1 MHGCNRSRNGTVQVR
16 GYRRANGTY
25 VASYTRSLPRKS
37 SSTTTPTASR
47 GKSRASSCGSAVQT
61 ISPAASSSG
70 KTVYV
75 RGYTRSNGTHV
86 AGYFRSPPSSKSG
99 SRSSPAASTHVVNR
113 CSPSSAVA
121 ASYSS
126 PASPPRWP
134 SHTKGVNVTGHTRST
149 AKSTL
154 VHVSEKHEMLPPRL
168 TVVKSA
174 QITPVSPP
182 THSSPRF
189 SSAITRDTQVSKCT
203 KFESTTK
210 VNSGTT
216 CTVKETSVQRSTI
229 SASDT
234 TKPTAVSD
242 SPTVKILAKDTS
254 KQNPDIKPYNAMT
267 TISRRPSD
275 TAKPTTIKV
284 SDSPAVKA
292 PAEDTSKLNP
302 VSRRCNAV
310 PTALVNVEAK
320 VKQLSLARPNYKS
333 DNSIKSTDPDSK
345 KVQAKS
351 DVFAG
356 IKTQKDCCHT
366 RPRTDKEVAQG
377 KIIIILIFADSSVC
391 MWLLYHCKS
400 GCLDFMPHKD
410 LSRSLTI

>member
-47 GKSRASSCGSAVQT
+47 GKSRASTCGSAVQT
-61 ISPAASSSG
+61 VSPPASSSG

-121 ASYSS
+121 AGYSS
-126 PASPPRWP
+126 PASPPHWP
-134 SHTKGVNVTGHTRST
+134 SHAKGVNVTGHTRST

-154 VHVSEKHEMLPPRL
+154 VYVSEKHEMLPPRL

-182 THSSPRF
+182 TRSSQRF
-189 SSAITRDTQVSKCT
+189 SSTIIRDTQDLSKCT

-210 VNSGTT
+210 VASGTT
-216 CTVKETSVQRSTI
+216 CTVKETSVQRSINII

-234 TKPTAVSD
+234 TKPTAVPD
-242 SPTVKILAKDTS
+242 SPTVKIPAKDTS
-254 KQNPDIKPYNAMT
+254 KQNPDTKPCNAMT
-267 TISRRPSD
+267 TRLRRPSD
-275 TAKPTTIKV
+275 TAKPTTV
-284 SDSPAVKA
+284 TAWDSPAVRT
-292 PAEDTSKLNP
+292 PADHEDTSKLNP
-302 VSRRCNAV
+302 VSRPCNAV

-320 VKQLSLARPNYKS
+320 VKQLSLAS
-333 DNSIKSTDPDSK
+333 SIKSTNPDSK
-345 KVQAKS
+345 KIQAKS

-356 IKTQKDCCHT
+356 IKTQKNCCHT
-366 RPRTDKEVAQG
+366 CLRTDKEVAQG
-377 KIIIILIFADSSVC
+377 KIIYFC
-391 MWLLYHCKS
+391 
-400 GCLDFMPHKD
+400 
-410 LSRSLTI
+410 

>member
-37 SSTTTPTASR
+37 SSTTTPTASQ
-47 GKSRASSCGSAVQT
+47 GKSRASTCGSAVQT

-121 ASYSS
+121 AGYSS

-134 SHTKGVNVTGHTRST
+134 SHATKGVNVTGHTRST

-154 VHVSEKHEMLPPRL
+154 VHVSEKHEMLLPRL
-168 TVVKSA
+168 TAVKSA

-189 SSAITRDTQVSKCT
+189 SSTIMRDTQVSKCT

-242 SPTVKILAKDTS
+242 SPTVKIPAKDTS
-254 KQNPDIKPYNAMT
+254 KQNPDTKSCNAMT
-267 TISRRPSD
+267 TRLRRPSD
-275 TAKPTTIKV
+275 TAKPSMLTVMV

-302 VSRRCNAV
+302 VSRPCNAV
-310 PTALVNVEAK
+310 PTALVIVEAK
-320 VKQLSLARPNYKS
+320 VKQLSLARPKS
-333 DNSIKSTDPDSK
+333 DNSIKSTDDPDSK
-345 KVQAKS
+345 NIQAKS

-377 KIIIILIFADSSVC
+377 NIIFFC
-391 MWLLYHCKS
+391 
-400 GCLDFMPHKD
+400 
-410 LSRSLTI
+410 